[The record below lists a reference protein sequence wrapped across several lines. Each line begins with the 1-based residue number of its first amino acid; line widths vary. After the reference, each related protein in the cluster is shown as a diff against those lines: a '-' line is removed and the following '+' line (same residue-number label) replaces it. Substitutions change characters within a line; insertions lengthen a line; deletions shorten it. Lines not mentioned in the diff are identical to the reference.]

1 MYHLFIILMTIMIL
15 EVTTTMTVKIVMT
28 MVVVEKGR

>member
-1 MYHLFIILMTIMIL
+1 MYLFFITQMTIMIL
-15 EVTTTMTVKIVMT
+15 EVTTTMTVKIVMM

>member
-1 MYHLFIILMTIMIL
+1 MYHLFITLMTIMIL
-15 EVTTTMTVKIVMT
+15 EVTSIMTVKIVMM

>member
-1 MYHLFIILMTIMIL
+1 MYHLFITLMTIMIL
-15 EVTTTMTVKIVMT
+15 EVTTTMTVKIVMM